1 VTLPRRRAIV
11 MLMAA
16 SACVAAVIPPAF
28 GAWRSIS
35 TIVYDDGGR
44 TCRNIAHFSLAHE
57 LATTKVKITDITA
70 DPDIVV
76 TPLKT
81 LNLRFSPTPELFGP
95 DPAFTAPYHYS
106 GNFRVP
112 MDPRPAAGHIVRLR
126 FNDGSGV
133 TSSVDETVQSCTLGT
148 TFVGFTAPVANP
160 PTVNQVADGSS
171 ISLKFGLN
179 GNQGTSIFS
188 ESPRFA
194 PMPCTT
200 SGATPAYQPTLASG
214 SLTYRAD
221 LDRYTYAWNSP
232 QGLSGCYSFW
242 FRTKRDGL
250 THRALFNFT

>member
-1 VTLPRRRAIV
+1 MSRPYRHAVVVLATAIV
-11 MLMAA
+11 SGLAL
-16 SACVAAVIPPAF
+16 VPAT

-57 LATTKVKITDITA
+57 LPSTKVKITDITA
-70 DPDIVV
+70 DPDVVV

-95 DPAFTAPYHYS
+95 DPSFTAPYHYS

-112 MDPRPAAGHIVRLR
+112 MDPRPAAGHTVRIR
-126 FNDGSGV
+126 FVDGSGI
-133 TSSVDETVQSCTLGT
+133 TSTVDETVQSCTLGT
-148 TFVGFTAPVANP
+148 TFVGFTSPVSNP
-160 PTVNQVADGSS
+160 PTVNQVAGGSAV
-171 ISLKFGLN
+171 SLRFGLN

-188 ESPRFA
+188 EAPTFA
-194 PMPCTT
+194 PMPCTS
-200 SGATPAYQPTLASG
+200 SGVTPAYQPSAASG

-221 LDRYTYAWNSP
+221 LDRYTYTWNSP
-232 QGLSGCYSFW
+232 SGLNGCYSFW

-250 THRALFNFT
+250 THRALFRFV